1 MYSQPA
7 LYPEG
12 VYREADLIHA
22 THSYTRKCCGCM
34 SLQAGG
40 LLACG
45 IWLVRIYN
53 FSSLESKNSYPVC

>member
-45 IWLVRIYN
+45 IWLVRTHIYVYTLN
-53 FSSLESKNSYPVC
+53 